1 MYYGLLG
8 EHLPHSHSP
17 KIHRLLGNRGY
28 TLFEKKSDGLAP
40 FFKNRKFYGLNV
52 TIPYKEEVIKYCD
65 TIDSI
70 AAEIGAVNTVVNC
83 GGSLFA
89 TNTDYDGFIFLCKYH
104 KIDIKDK
111 NVLILGSGGTSKTVR
126 VAARDMGA
134 KRVTVVS
141 RSGDVNYENV
151 FDKCA
156 DTNVIINTTPVGM
169 YPNVD
174 AKPIELSK
182 FENLSGV
189 IDVIYNPLCTRLLAE
204 ANFLGI
210 PHANGLLMLVA
221 QAAKADEYFR
231 HTSHSNM
238 EIVAIYKKI
247 RRSLQNIVLIGMPG
261 CGKSTVGRRVA
272 RILKREFVDTDA
284 EIVAR
289 AGKSI
294 PEIFAD
300 EGEEYFRNLEQSVTE
315 DVCKRNGLAI
325 ALGGGTILREE
336 NRIAAKQ
343 NGKTVYLN
351 RKIENLARRGRPL
364 SSDDGAIQKLFE
376 ARSPIYE
383 SFADIKIDCREDLY
397 STVTQVL
404 EETKK

>member
-151 FDKCA
+151 
-156 DTNVIINTTPVGM
+156 
-169 YPNVD
+169 
-174 AKPIELSK
+174 
-182 FENLSGV
+182 
-189 IDVIYNPLCTRLLAE
+189 
-204 ANFLGI
+204 
-210 PHANGLLMLVA
+210 
-221 QAAKADEYFR
+221 
-231 HTSHSNM
+231 
-238 EIVAIYKKI
+238 
-247 RRSLQNIVLIGMPG
+247 
-261 CGKSTVGRRVA
+261 
-272 RILKREFVDTDA
+272 
-284 EIVAR
+284 
-289 AGKSI
+289 
-294 PEIFAD
+294 
-300 EGEEYFRNLEQSVTE
+300 
-315 DVCKRNGLAI
+315 
-325 ALGGGTILREE
+325 
-336 NRIAAKQ
+336 
-343 NGKTVYLN
+343 
-351 RKIENLARRGRPL
+351 
-364 SSDDGAIQKLFE
+364 
-376 ARSPIYE
+376 
-383 SFADIKIDCREDLY
+383 
-397 STVTQVL
+397 
-404 EETKK
+404 